1 MSHNMNLIFIIVKNK
16 ERKERLRTILCN
28 LAYEACTAREE
39 NDFFMMIMKLVGNNN
54 NNNRQNG
61 SILFL
66 FIDLLDG
73 VQSCRNLKKAI

>member
-16 ERKERLRTILCN
+16 ERRERLRTILCN
-28 LAYEACTAREE
+28 SAYEACTAREE